1 MTDDALDALA
11 RECFDWYAAFNPIF
25 ATFRGVHTYDH
36 LLPKGTYDAVQEETF
51 AARAFLDRLEQIDRK
66 TLSPGRRIDFGVMR
80 NSLRLR
86 IFENDELR
94 IWEAK
99 PEGAEGVGDS
109 LFPLFMREFAPFPRR
124 MESLIGRLERA
135 PRYLEETK
143 SRLRAPTRI
152 WTEIGL
158 ESTQQTPG
166 FLQVIE
172 AAGKA
177 ALPSADSA
185 RLREAVA
192 KTNEALADQ
201 EKWIR
206 VDVLPRAKESVGVG
220 ASKLRRLVALRE
232 LGLTVEELYAIGKRY
247 LRESKRELAKLAPR
261 IRRGATVA
269 RANELVKSDRPKDWK
284 GAFEYTA
291 KAMEEAKRFIVERR
305 LATLPEKESLR
316 VIETPTYLRHVIPF
330 AAYSSPARFDA
341 VQEGLYMVTPH
352 EDKPEMLR
360 EAYHAGIRNTAV
372 HEGYPG
378 HHLQLSCA
386 NLNPSFARLFGDP
399 VETIEGWAHYGEQM
413 MKEQGF
419 DADPA
424 TKFAQMT
431 DQIWRA
437 CRIIIDIDL
446 HSRRMTFDEAVDFLA
461 KETGMERPGAVAEV
475 KRYSFTPAYPLSY
488 LTGKHLILQLRR
500 DVRKGLGKQYSD
512 KFFHDTYL
520 YAGSIP
526 LRYMRALFAYK
537 VKELQKLQRKGL

>member
-1 MTDDALDALA
+1 
-11 RECFDWYAAFNPIF
+11 
-25 ATFRGVHTYDH
+25 
-36 LLPKGTYDAVQEETF
+36 
-51 AARAFLDRLEQIDRK
+51 
-66 TLSPGRRIDFGVMR
+66 
-80 NSLRLR
+80 
-86 IFENDELR
+86 
-94 IWEAK
+94 
-99 PEGAEGVGDS
+99 
-109 LFPLFMREFAPFPRR
+109 
-124 MESLIGRLERA
+124 
-135 PRYLEETK
+135 
-143 SRLRAPTRI
+143 
-152 WTEIGL
+152 
-158 ESTQQTPG
+158 
-166 FLQVIE
+166 
-172 AAGKA
+172 
-177 ALPSADSA
+177 
-185 RLREAVA
+185 
-192 KTNEALADQ
+192 
-201 EKWIR
+201 
-206 VDVLPRAKESVGVG
+206 
-220 ASKLRRLVALRE
+220 
-232 LGLTVEELYAIGKRY
+232 
-247 LRESKRELAKLAPR
+247 
-261 IRRGATVA
+261 
-269 RANELVKSDRPKDWK
+269 
-284 GAFEYTA
+284 
-291 KAMEEAKRFIVERR
+291 
-305 LATLPEKESLR
+305 
-316 VIETPTYLRHVIPF
+316 
-330 AAYSSPARFDA
+330 
-341 VQEGLYMVTPH
+341 MVTPH